1 MRSFN
6 IHFAKTHLS
15 RLIDEVERGESFVIA
30 KAGTPKV
37 KVVPFDLPPA
47 KGKRRLGALQ
57 GVSTVPRNFKRMFAR
72 EIGEM
77 FQRSR
82 KRRKRR

>member
-15 RLIDEVERGESFVIA
+15 RLIDEVERGEPFVIA
-30 KAGTPKV
+30 KAGKPKV
-37 KVVPFDLPPA
+37 KVVPFDLPPTR
-47 KGKRRLGALQ
+47 GKRKLGALE
-57 GVSTVPRNFKRMFAR
+57 GVSTIPRNFKRMFAR
-72 EIGEM
+72 EIDEM
-77 FQRSR
+77 LYRSR